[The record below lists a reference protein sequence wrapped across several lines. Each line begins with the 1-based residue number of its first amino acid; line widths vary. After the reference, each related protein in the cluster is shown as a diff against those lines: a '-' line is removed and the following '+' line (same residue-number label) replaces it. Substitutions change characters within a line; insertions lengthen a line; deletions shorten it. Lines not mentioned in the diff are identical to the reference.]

1 MKSLIYTEQFLQ
13 TMRMS
18 WCNENGIAQIELV
31 AQEGCN
37 ISDGT
42 VCSYIEH
49 IERNL
54 IN

>member
-1 MKSLIYTEQFLQ
+1 MKSLIYIEQFLQ
-13 TMRMS
+13 TMKMF

-42 VCSYIEH
+42 VTGY
-49 IERNL
+49 
-54 IN
+54 